1 LGRDVQWPPEN
12 AKSNFDG
19 AYSRPTVFQTTP
31 ERYAE
36 AAKRHKALAKRID
49 VTIGESFDEMA
60 PMIGAVDIA
69 MGFRFPK
76 EMIRAGAYN
85 LKWIHNTG
93 AGVEHLMPLE
103 WLPEHAVLTNNRGIH
118 RDKTGES
125 ALMAV
130 LMLNNRMPELLASQ
144 RAKRWEPLFT
154 PPIAGRT
161 LLIVGVGNM
170 GGAAA
175 RVAKKM
181 GMKVLGVRRSGG
193 THPAVDEMVKPE
205 KLSKLLPRADFVL
218 VTLPVTPATRHILG
232 ARELDAMKPG
242 AGLVNFGRAAV
253 VDYEALRVRLESGR
267 IGGAVL
273 DVFDPEPLPA
283 ESPLW
288 GTRNLIVTPHCT
300 SDDLE
305 AYIPKTL
312 DLFFENLDRL
322 LSGKKLKN
330 VVDRKLWY

>member
-1 LGRDVQWPPEN
+1 MAAGNRK
-12 AKSNFDG
+12 AKLKVFFDG
-19 AYSRPTVFQTTP
+19 AYNRPTVFQTTP

-76 EMIRAGAYN
+76 EMIRTGARS

-103 WLPEHAVLTNNRGIH
+103 WLPERAILTNNRGIH

-144 RAKRWEPLFT
+144 RARRWEPLFT

-193 THPAVDEMVKPE
+193 THPAVDEMAKPVK
-205 KLSKLLPRADFVL
+205 LLKLLPRADFVL
-218 VTLPVTPATRHILG
+218 VTLPVTPATRHMLG

-273 DVFDPEPLPA
+273 DVFNPEPLPS

>member
-1 LGRDVQWPPEN
+1 MAAGKRQGKLKVF
-12 AKSNFDG
+12 FDG
-19 AYSRPTVFQTTP
+19 AYSRPTVFQITP

-36 AAKRHKALAKRID
+36 ATKRHRTLSKRIE

-60 PMIGAVDIA
+60 SMIGAVDIA

-76 EMIRAGAYN
+76 EMIRAGARS

-103 WLPEHAVLTNNRGIH
+103 WLPERAILTNNRGIH

-154 PPIAGRT
+154 GPIAGRT
-161 LLIVGVGNM
+161 LLILGVGNM

-193 THPAVDEMVKPE
+193 THPAVDEMAKPE
-205 KLSKLLPRADFVL
+205 KLLKLLPRADFVL
-218 VTLPVTPATRHILG
+218 VTLPVTPATRHMLA

-242 AGLVNFGRAAV
+242 AGVVNFGRAAV
-253 VDYEALRVRLESGR
+253 IDYEALRARLESGR

-273 DVFDPEPLPA
+273 DVFDPEPLPS

-288 GTRNLIVTPHCT
+288 GTRNLIMTPHCT

>member
-1 LGRDVQWPPEN
+1 MAAGNRT
-12 AKSNFDG
+12 AKLKVFFDG

-31 ERYAE
+31 ARYAE

-76 EMIRAGAYN
+76 EMIRAGAHN

-103 WLPEHAVLTNNRGIH
+103 WLPARAILTNNRGIH

-130 LMLNNRMPELLASQ
+130 LMLNNRMPELVASQ
-144 RAKRWEPLFT
+144 RARRWEPLFT

-170 GGAAA
+170 GA
-175 RVAKKM
+175 R
-181 GMKVLGVRRSGG
+181 
-193 THPAVDEMVKPE
+193 
-205 KLSKLLPRADFVL
+205 PRAW
-218 VTLPVTPATRHILG
+218 PR
-232 ARELDAMKPG
+232 RWE
-242 AGLVNFGRAAV
+242 
-253 VDYEALRVRLESGR
+253 
-267 IGGAVL
+267 
-273 DVFDPEPLPA
+273 
-283 ESPLW
+283 
-288 GTRNLIVTPHCT
+288 
-300 SDDLE
+300 
-305 AYIPKTL
+305 
-312 DLFFENLDRL
+312 
-322 LSGKKLKN
+322 
-330 VVDRKLWY
+330 

>member
-1 LGRDVQWPPEN
+1 MAAGKRQGKLKVF
-12 AKSNFDG
+12 FDG

-36 AAKRHKALAKRID
+36 AAKRHRALAKRID

-76 EMIRAGAYN
+76 EVIRAGARS

-103 WLPEHAVLTNNRGIH
+103 WLPESAVLTNNRGIH

-144 RAKRWEPLFT
+144 RARRWEPLFT

-205 KLSKLLPRADFVL
+205 KLSKLLLRADFVL

-232 ARELDAMKPG
+232 ARELDTMKPG

-288 GTRNLIVTPHCT
+288 STRNLIVTPHCT

-330 VVDRKLWY
+330 VVDRTLWY

>member
-1 LGRDVQWPPEN
+1 MAAGNRK
-12 AKSNFDG
+12 AKLKVFFDG
-19 AYSRPTVFQTTP
+19 AYNRPTVFQTTP

-60 PMIGAVDIA
+60 PMIGTVDIA

-76 EMIRAGAYN
+76 EMIRMGARS

-103 WLPEHAVLTNNRGIH
+103 WLHARAILTNNRGIH

-144 RAKRWEPLFT
+144 RARRWEPLFT

-181 GMKVLGVRRSGG
+181 GMTVLGVRRSGG
-193 THPAVDEMVKPE
+193 THPAVDEMAKPVK
-205 KLSKLLPRADFVL
+205 LLKLLPRADFVL
-218 VTLPVTPATRHILG
+218 VTLPVTPATRHMLG

-253 VDYEALRVRLESGR
+253 VDYEALRVRLESGH

-273 DVFDPEPLPA
+273 DVFNPEPLPS

>member
-1 LGRDVQWPPEN
+1 MAAGNRQ
-12 AKSNFDG
+12 AKLRVFFDG
-19 AYSRPTVFQTTP
+19 AYSRPSVFQTTP
-31 ERYAE
+31 ARYAE
-36 AAKRHKALAKRID
+36 AAKRHKALAKCID

-60 PMIGAVDIA
+60 PMIGQVDIA

-76 EMIRAGAYN
+76 EMIRASARS

-103 WLPEHAVLTNNRGIH
+103 WLPARTILTNNRGIH

-125 ALMAV
+125 AMMAV
-130 LMLNNRMPELLASQ
+130 LMLNNRMPELMISQ
-144 RAKRWEPLFT
+144 RARRWEPLFT
-154 PPIAGRT
+154 PPVAGRT

-193 THPAVDEMVKPE
+193 THPAVDEMAKPQ
-205 KLSKLLPRADFVL
+205 KLLKLLPRADFVL
-218 VTLPVTPATRHILG
+218 VTLPVTPATRHILA

-242 AGLVNFGRAAV
+242 AGLINFGRAAV

-273 DVFDPEPLPA
+273 DVFDPEPLPPD
-283 ESPLW
+283 SPLW
-288 GTRNLIVTPHCT
+288 TTRNLVVTPHCT

-330 VVDRKLWY
+330 LVDRKLWY